1 MEHVRVQ
8 VWDGEAAPCL
18 ALLGC
23 THLHPGAP
31 QGQAGQD
38 SRLKDHQGP
47 PKAISFLSVLLHVCH
62 RWVEE
67 TQEIRDPGPVL
78 GSPHVPRKARII

>member
-1 MEHVRVQ
+1 MQ
-8 VWDGEAAPCL
+8 VWDGEVAPCL

-23 THLHPGAP
+23 THQRPGAP
-31 QGQAGQD
+31 QGHAGQD
-38 SRLKDHQGP
+38 SRVKDHQGP
-47 PKAISFLSVLLHVCH
+47 PKAISFLSLLLCH

-67 TQEIRDPGPVL
+67 TQEIREPGPVL